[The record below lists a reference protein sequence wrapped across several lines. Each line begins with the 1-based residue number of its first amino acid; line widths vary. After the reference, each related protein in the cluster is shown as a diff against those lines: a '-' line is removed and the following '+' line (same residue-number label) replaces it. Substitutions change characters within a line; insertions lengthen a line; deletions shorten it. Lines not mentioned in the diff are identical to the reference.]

1 MMSRIE
7 ENGKGRFE
15 RLEIIIVAAACVIT
29 AIFCIYVIYA
39 AM

>member
-1 MMSRIE
+1 MKAGID
-7 ENGKGRFE
+7 GRFK

-29 AIFCIYVIYA
+29 AIICIYVIYA